1 MKLWFSKKNAEKGDS
16 EKEAEKAESPAASGK
31 APASPAP
38 GPSTTAT
45 ININPS
51 DIPEP
56 DSGAAEEPAP
66 RPKPPEESPKQAAA
80 APKQA
85 QPNARAQFLELIN
98 GLYDS
103 VFILDDNGHVVSC
116 NKRVEKVLGYTADD
130 LWDAPITRVVKGV
143 HALIFRQMRD
153 ALRNSQ
159 HVMINTKCVRKD
171 GTEFPAEVGVSLVH
185 LMRNENLVFSVRNVE
200 NRVAAIREQIAKD
213 LRPKFPEAAAAL
225 SPQAKA
231 RVIVKKA
238 DGAASAGSN

>member
-1 MKLWFSKKNAEKGDS
+1 MKLWFGKKSAEKGAPD
-16 EKEAEKAESPAASGK
+16 KEAEKAEKPAA
-31 APASPAP
+31 AEQTPSPVP

-45 ININPS
+45 ININPA
-51 DIPEP
+51 DISEPEP
-56 DSGAAEEPAP
+56 AEAATAPKPKPKPAEEPDQKA
-66 RPKPPEESPKQAAA
+66 ESSKQS
-80 APKQA
+80 

-225 SPQAKA
+225 APQAKA
-231 RVIVKKA
+231 RVIVKKS
-238 DGAASAGSN
+238 DGAGSSGSK

>member
-1 MKLWFSKKNAEKGDS
+1 MKLWFSKKNAEKGETAKIAEGADAS
-16 EKEAEKAESPAASGK
+16 AAAEA
-31 APASPAP
+31 APASPVH

-51 DIPEP
+51 DIPVAEAGNATETP
-56 DSGAAEEPAP
+56 PKPKPAEEPE
-66 RPKPPEESPKQAAA
+66 PESKATAA
-80 APKQA
+80 K

-116 NKRVEKVLGYTADD
+116 NKRVEKVLGYTSDD

-200 NRVAAIREQIAKD
+200 NRVATIREQIAKD

-225 SPQAKA
+225 MPQAKA
-231 RVIVKKA
+231 RVILKKA
-238 DGAASAGSN
+238 DSSASGAN